1 MFDEENLMSQ
11 PMKIPYFFR
20 NLVFFRIISVFFAK
34 FLPCFFAKFSHSSF
48 LIISGN
54 FCILYFA
61 KISHFS
67 RNRLKQNFAKS
78 WANEMQKRP
87 KFSRT
92 FFSAK
97 KMKLSRKDFS
107 FSLRTLVDQGYNS
120 RQVNC
125 SCVYSAYILKPV
137 LSGRNL

>member
-1 MFDEENLMSQ
+1 MSQ

-20 NLVFFRIISVFFAK
+20 NLVFFRKISVF
-34 FLPCFFAKFSHSSF
+34 SR
-48 LIISGN
+48 N
-54 FCILYFA
+54 FCRVFSRNFRILLFSLFRETFA
-61 KISHFS
+61 FYILRKFRIFS